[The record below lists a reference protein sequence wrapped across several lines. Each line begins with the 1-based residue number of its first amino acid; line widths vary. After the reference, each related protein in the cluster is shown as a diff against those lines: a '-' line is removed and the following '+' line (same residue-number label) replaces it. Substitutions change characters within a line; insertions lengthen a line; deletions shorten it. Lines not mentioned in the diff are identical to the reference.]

1 MIKNDNS
8 LSSINLVALFVRLI
22 YCLKTQIYGSYFIL
36 QPVHAAGRYFR
47 NSLVEILKDDFG
59 FQKIYSMW
67 QLGTLKSLTR
77 SLNLSPATN
86 RLDRL
91 TSGLMV
97 IPLSAERACSVSKE
111 FVDGKV
117 RKEYIARC
125 KGEFAAYVTSIN
137 LRASWMLMSFC
148 SEEVVCEEPLLT
160 VDRQMGLNIV
170 HPEGKVR
177 SRLCI

>member
-1 MIKNDNS
+1 MTKSGNS

-22 YCLKTQIYGSYFIL
+22 YCLKTQIYDSYYTL

-59 FQKIYSMW
+59 FEKIYSMW
-67 QLGTLKSLTR
+67 QLGTPRSMAR

-91 TSGLMV
+91 TSGLMI
-97 IPLSAERACSVSKE
+97 IPLSAECASSVSKE
-111 FVDGKV
+111 FAEGKV

-125 KGEFAAYVTSIN
+125 KGEFPAYV
-137 LRASWMLMSFC
+137 L
-148 SEEVVCEEPLLT
+148 P
-160 VDRQMGLNIV
+160 VD
-170 HPEGKVR
+170 
-177 SRLCI
+177 